1 MRLTQNTAM
10 IWVPIFLGS
19 GLLALAMS
27 LAHAKSH
34 AKEHS
39 DSPAVSR
46 CNKMMEKHGLTGM
59 TPDDMVKD
67 VVGYVTIVRSQPN
80 PSIAHSPDEWKVLRR
95 VIRAPRY
102 LKKDANNFH
111 AYAMHHA
118 ALGDGVLSGGASDS
132 PKNIMPSLDYST
144 SSVDTSLTGADE
156 ASWMEIT
163 TSSSDS
169 TVLSGGSS
177 HSAPSTG
184 PNAVMDA
191 LLDVSDDGSTL
202 IV

>member
-1 MRLTQNTAM
+1 
-10 IWVPIFLGS
+10 
-19 GLLALAMS
+19 
-27 LAHAKSH
+27 
-34 AKEHS
+34 
-39 DSPAVSR
+39 
-46 CNKMMEKHGLTGM
+46 MMETHGLTGM

-118 ALGDGVLSGGASDS
+118 ALGDGVLSGGGASDS

-144 SSVDTSLTGADE
+144 SSVDTSLTGA
-156 ASWMEIT
+156 
-163 TSSSDS
+163 
-169 TVLSGGSS
+169 
-177 HSAPSTG
+177 SARRGWKSPHRARVYRPFDGTNPHLSTG
-184 PNAVMDA
+184 PN
-191 LLDVSDDGSTL
+191 
-202 IV
+202 I